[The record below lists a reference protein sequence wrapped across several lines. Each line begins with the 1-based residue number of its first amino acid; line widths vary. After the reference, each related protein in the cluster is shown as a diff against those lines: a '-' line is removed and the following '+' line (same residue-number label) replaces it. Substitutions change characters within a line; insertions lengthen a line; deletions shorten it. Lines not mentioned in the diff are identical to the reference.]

1 MKFISSENEKK
12 KRMRFSSLGIV
23 NNVGFDD
30 EKERKNKIETK
41 HSSFF
46 LFRMNSSDIIEPK
59 LHCYLYRFAG
69 FLILLASVINLLVM
83 VRYFIQRCFGVK
95 NRFLNRLSPIINGMF
110 ISSILVI
117 ITGIPLV
124 VFQCFRCR
132 PLLAYE
138 LLCHIHG
145 FMCLATG
152 LFNM

>member
-1 MKFISSENEKK
+1 MTREKK
-12 KRMRFSSLGIV
+12 QDRNQTFL
-23 NNVGFDD
+23 F
-30 EKERKNKIETK
+30 
-41 HSSFF
+41 FF

-69 FLILLASVINLLVM
+69 FLLLLASVINLLVM
-83 VRYFIQRCFGVK
+83 VRYFIQRCFNEK
-95 NRFLNRLSPIINGMF
+95 NRFLLNRLSPIINGMF
-110 ISSILVI
+110 ISSVLVI

-124 VFQCFRCR
+124 VFQCFKCR

>member
-1 MKFISSENEKK
+1 
-12 KRMRFSSLGIV
+12 
-23 NNVGFDD
+23 
-30 EKERKNKIETK
+30 
-41 HSSFF
+41 
-46 LFRMNSSDIIEPK
+46 MNSSDIIQPK

-69 FLILLASVINLLVM
+69 FLLLLASMINLLVM
-83 VRYFIQRCFGVK
+83 VRYFIHRCFNEK
-95 NRFLNRLSPIINGMF
+95 NRFILSRLSPIINGMF

-124 VFQCFRCR
+124 VFQCFKCR

-138 LLCHIHG
+138 FLCHIHG